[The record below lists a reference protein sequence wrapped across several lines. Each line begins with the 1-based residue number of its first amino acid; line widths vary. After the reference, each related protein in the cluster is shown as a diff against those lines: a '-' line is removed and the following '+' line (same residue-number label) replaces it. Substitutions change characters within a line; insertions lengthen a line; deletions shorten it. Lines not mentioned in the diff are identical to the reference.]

1 MHPDTLAYNDALTP
15 ADKAICDLLAAEIDR
30 ALADAENRIWHRNP
44 VWFLDGN
51 PVAGY
56 DKLKHCVRLLFWSGQ
71 SFDEDGLK
79 NEGSFKAAEARYIDV
94 AQVDVEALQRWLGK
108 ARDIQWDY
116 KNIVKRKGR
125 LERIK

>member
-1 MHPDTLAYNDALTP
+1 MHPDTLAYNDALDATN
-15 ADKAICDLLAAEIDR
+15 KAICAVLAAEIDR

-44 VWFLDGN
+44 VWFIDGN

-79 NEGSFKAAEARYIDV
+79 NEGSFKAAEARSTDV

-108 ARDIQWDY
+108 ARDIQWY
-116 KNIVKRKGR
+116 KNIVKRKGK
-125 LERIK
+125 LERLK